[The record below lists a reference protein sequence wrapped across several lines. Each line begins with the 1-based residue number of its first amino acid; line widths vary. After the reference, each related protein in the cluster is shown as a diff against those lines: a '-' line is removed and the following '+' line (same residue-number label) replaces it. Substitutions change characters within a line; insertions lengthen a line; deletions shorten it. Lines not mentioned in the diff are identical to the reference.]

1 MSENKKQNIENLTW
15 NTTPRYLFLVLM
27 AGFVLILIGMLVF
40 ITGSMFDNG
49 SSSSSVVV
57 VFVGPV
63 PIVFGASYNIEWIV
77 LGSLII
83 AALSLLAFIFIRR
96 KVG

>member
-1 MSENKKQNIENLTW
+1 
-15 NTTPRYLFLVLM
+15 M
-27 AGFVLILIGMLVF
+27 AGFVLILIGMLLFV
-40 ITGSMFDNG
+40 TGSMSDNG

-63 PIVFGASYNIEWIV
+63 PIVFGAGYNTEWIV
-77 LGSLII
+77 VGSLII
-83 AALSLLAFIFIRR
+83 AALSLLALIFIRR